1 LLVLHQLA
9 LTLIHFVLGPMA
21 GLDPRSA
28 VLTATTIIGAAV
40 ILGLVV
46 LRDIRRSG
54 RAGAVLLVAPV
65 WNRSTVLTMLAGI
78 LIAQIPLFILAA
90 QGATVWQAGQSSSL
104 AVGRALLASL
114 TGPGGTLLILATV
127 LVAPVIE
134 ETLYRG
140 YLAGTV
146 MVRSSATLAVIVS
159 ALLFVTLHMEVANLV
174 ASLCLGIGTAICAV
188 RTRSILPG
196 LVVHVASNA
205 FGMWYATL
213 A

>member
-1 LLVLHQLA
+1 
-9 LTLIHFVLGPMA
+9 M
-21 GLDPRSA
+21 
-28 VLTATTIIGAAV
+28 

-46 LRDIRRSG
+46 LRDIRRPG
-54 RAGAVLLVAPV
+54 RAGPVLLVAPV

-90 QGATVWQAGQSSSL
+90 QGATVWQAGQSSNL

-114 TGPGGTLLILATV
+114 TGPSGTLLILATV